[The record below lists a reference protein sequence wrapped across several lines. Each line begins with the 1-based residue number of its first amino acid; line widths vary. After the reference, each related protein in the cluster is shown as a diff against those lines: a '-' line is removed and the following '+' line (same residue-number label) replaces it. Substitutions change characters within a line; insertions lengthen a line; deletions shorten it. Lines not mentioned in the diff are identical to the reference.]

1 MRLRDST
8 EARGGDFFLEDLEWC
23 LRAALSSAPG
33 SYLTGVQDSDSAERD
48 WERLKRLICLCVCR
62 GWIEL

>member
-1 MRLRDST
+1 MVR
-8 EARGGDFFLEDLEWC
+8 C
-23 LRAALSSAPG
+23 LQAALSSAPG